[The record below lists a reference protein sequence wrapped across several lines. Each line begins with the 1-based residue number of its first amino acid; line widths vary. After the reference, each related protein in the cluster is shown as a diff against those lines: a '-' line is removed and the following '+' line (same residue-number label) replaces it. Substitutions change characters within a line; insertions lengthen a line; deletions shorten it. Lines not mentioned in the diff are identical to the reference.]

1 MKTLGDLLNAL
12 RAAGLLMETWE
23 SIDNIDIDHVAGDS
37 RKVGPNGLF
46 VAIQGIEVDGHL
58 FIDKA
63 VKNGAIAIVCEAV
76 PANRAAPVS
85 RHRLRAR

>member
-1 MKTLGDLLNAL
+1 MKTLQ
-12 RAAGLLMETWE
+12 AAGLLMGTWE

-46 VAIQGIEVDGHL
+46 VAIRGVEVDGHL

-63 VKNGAIAIVCEAV
+63 VKKRSHRDRVRGGAGE
-76 PANRAAPVS
+76 PGTPVS
-85 RHRLRAR
+85 RRRFRARP